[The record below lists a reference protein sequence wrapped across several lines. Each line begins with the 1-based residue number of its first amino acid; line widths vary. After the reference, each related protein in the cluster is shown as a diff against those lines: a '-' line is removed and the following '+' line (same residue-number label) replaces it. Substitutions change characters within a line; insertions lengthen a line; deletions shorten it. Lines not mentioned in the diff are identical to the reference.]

1 MELEI
6 IMSNKVSQHQKTK
19 LNVSSYMC
27 KIEPKDKCIHNYK
40 HNHTH
45 THKGRGRGKEN
56 VESE

>member
-45 THKGRGRGKEN
+45 THTKE
-56 VESE
+56 EGEEKRM